1 MPKDHTARSQVERR
15 GRGCRPGALPL
26 LGSEGRDLGFQGFTL
41 QWQMESIRV
50 AVRECEGRNGVTQV
64 VSWLGYPERSERGT
78 PRVEWPDP
86 LSDFVA
92 HNVLVRDGC
101 L

>member
-1 MPKDHTARSQVERR
+1 MPKDHTARSQVERGG

-64 VSWLGYPERSERGT
+64 VSCLGHPG
-78 PRVEWPDP
+78 P
-86 LSDFVA
+86 F
-92 HNVLVRDGC
+92 
-101 L
+101 